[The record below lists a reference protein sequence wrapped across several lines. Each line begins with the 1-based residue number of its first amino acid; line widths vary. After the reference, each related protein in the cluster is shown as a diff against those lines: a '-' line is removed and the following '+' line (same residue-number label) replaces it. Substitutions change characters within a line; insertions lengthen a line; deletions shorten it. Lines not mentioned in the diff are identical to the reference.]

1 MRLNLIEDERLSTRD
16 YIENDRYNDCIQGV
30 LSLEEDED
38 FADRQ
43 VDIESNLYWWNAYY
57 NYYNTEDEAIE
68 ELREPSKEKKKKD
81 ITPSESKYMRR
92 RCGGRQKFGPPPRK
106 C

>member
-1 MRLNLIEDERLSTRD
+1 MRLNLIEDEQLSTKD
-16 YIENDRYNDCIQGV
+16 YFENDRRNDCIQGV

-43 VDIESNLYWWNAYY
+43 IDIEDSYRWDAYY
-57 NYYNTEDEAIE
+57 ETEHRIIE
-68 ELREPSKEKKKKD
+68 ELREPSEEKEKKKD
-81 ITPSESKYMRR
+81 IAPTKSKYMRR
-92 RCGGRQKFGPPPRK
+92 GCGGRQKFGPPPRK

>member
-1 MRLNLIEDERLSTRD
+1 MRLNLIEDEQLSTRD
-16 YIENDRYNDCIQGV
+16 YFENDRRNDCIQGV

-43 VDIESNLYWWNAYY
+43 LDIESDSYWWNTYY
-57 NYYNTEDEAIE
+57 DTERKIIE

-92 RCGGRQKFGPPPRK
+92 SCGGKQKFGPPPRK